1 MNKAIRARR
10 TALLV
15 LPYLAVTVVFV
26 TLYAWWWD
34 RLPEEVAIHF
44 GGGLEADGF
53 GSRAGFFWPAFAVLV
68 GTGVVFGA
76 MQFFG
81 RMPREARRVL
91 YPLSFA
97 CAALLGYLFIGTFLV
112 QLDLESAREVSLAGE
127 HVVAALVV
135 TALAA
140 FIGLR
145 IAELG
150 PDEPAPERDART
162 GFAPRMSLREGQ
174 RASWTRSVGTSGLGL
189 LIVGAVVA
197 SGVLAAALGAW
208 PAAAPTLLIGLL
220 PLVFLSIRV
229 TVDPRGV
236 RIGSGWMSRLG
247 KTIPLESISGARS
260 QEISPLRDFQGWGY
274 RVLPDRSGVVTR
286 TGEALTVELASG
298 REFVVTV
305 DDSKT
310 AAALLNTLVD
320 RK

>member
-1 MNKAIRARR
+1 MDKAIRARR

-26 TLYAWWWD
+26 TLYVWWGD
-34 RLPEEVAIHF
+34 RLPEEVAVHF
-44 GGGLEADGF
+44 GSGTEADGY
-53 GSRAGFFWPAFAVLV
+53 GSRAGFFWTAVAVLV
-68 GTGVVFGA
+68 GMGAMFGA
-76 MQFFG
+76 MRFFG
-81 RMPREARRVL
+81 RMPQEARRML

-97 CAALLGYLFIGTFLV
+97 CGALLGYLFIGTFLL
-112 QLDLESAREVSLAGE
+112 QLDLESARGVSLPGK

-135 TALAA
+135 TALAGYM
-140 FIGLR
+140 GLR
-145 IAELG
+145 LAVLG
-150 PDEPAPERDART
+150 PDEPAPERETRT
-162 GFAPRMSLREGQ
+162 GFAPRMSLKEGQ
-174 RASWTRSVGTSGLGL
+174 RASWTRSVGTSGFAL
-189 LIVGAVVA
+189 LIVGSVVA

-208 PAAAPTLLIGLL
+208 PAAVPTLLIGLL
-220 PLVFLSIRV
+220 PLAFLSIRV
-229 TVDPRGV
+229 TVDTRGV
-236 RIGSGWMSRLG
+236 RIGSGWMSRWG

-286 TGEALTVELASG
+286 SGEALTVELASG